1 LGVTFF
7 ETQCILVASL
17 YAPAVYMYNCSNQY
31 YVQIDRSMH
40 LRIWLLS
47 ALLAVVYDNTVQQM
61 VGYFTARTPIP
72 MVIAAAMLLDLIVSK

>member
-1 LGVTFF
+1 
-7 ETQCILVASL
+7 
-17 YAPAVYMYNCSNQY
+17 
-31 YVQIDRSMH
+31 MH

-72 MVIAAAMLLDLIVSK
+72 MVIAAAMLLDLIVSKLVSSNVTGHLLTAKSTVKQRL